1 MENIHLFSYYT
12 IPVKLEDESFNIV
25 PFGSCPIY
33 KCKKEMKGI
42 SILFVLLFF
51 FCNASIAQTLKGIV
65 TDNQHPL
72 PYATIRLLTTDST
85 FVQGTRTDSVG
96 TFSLT
101 AKHLGNYLLHVTSI
115 GYNAKTLPV
124 SLQQDTQLLPIT
136 LQANSVT
143 LNEVTVEASS
153 YVRDEDKLLIY
164 PDKQQVKHSFTGYDL
179 LYRLMIPGVDVDRLG
194 GKVTSMG
201 KEASLYIDG
210 QPVGFREVQSL
221 RPRDVEKVEYHDM
234 PEGKYADDFVAINF
248 ITKKYTTGGYVSLD
262 GKQTI
267 GYLNGDYNAVV
278 KLNRGNTDY
287 TLFVG
292 YQMNKYDGETEEMNE
307 HFHFPDREV
316 VRHTA
321 TLENRVKNNSQYAQL
336 SVKNNGE
343 KRSLS
348 GKFSLVRNDA
358 PDNYIHNLLEYS
370 DNSGDRQEGYKYTD
384 QSGLMPS
391 LELYGYFNLAENQY
405 LEAKVTGDYTRN
417 NYTYNYDEGSF
428 SSQSDT
434 DEDIYNFQGRV
445 TYGITFNDRHS
456 LMVRGHHFH
465 TVSSALYKGTNPS
478 WQHLWNSQSLL
489 FMEYKY
495 KLGKEWSLK
504 FSPGFSYL
512 QYRLHGEPKTHAFSP
527 RFQTRLRYNPAPN
540 HQLALDGSIGNSSPS
555 IDRINTAEQ
564 VVDSLQVKRGNPDQ
578 DIAQDFRATLTYST
592 QLKDVNVNLSF
603 YYEGYKDLFLP
614 YYFIEGDKMVQTTC
628 SDQEVVTLGVDLTLG
643 WKVTDNFRLKAGGQ
657 WAYVD
662 IENSLQKLN
671 TLNGRLQVDYYWKDF
686 AFSAYAQSRMELYQA
701 DLIYSTLPFQY
712 GVFAA
717 WSNGSWYIEAGTDN
731 PFTKRRNFKYSLETD
746 VYNYNRTATCRI
758 NQQTG
763 YIKVAYTFDFGRK
776 TSRDSRDVNTHI
788 NSAILKAN

>member
-101 AKHLGNYLLHVTSI
+101 TKHPGNYLLHVTSI

-262 GKQTI
+262 AKQTI

-292 YQMNKYDGETEEMNE
+292 HQMNKYDGETEDMNE
-307 HFHFPDREV
+307 QFHFPDREV

-321 TLENRVKNNSQYAQL
+321 TLENRVKNNSQYAQFNV
-336 SVKNNGE
+336 SNRSD
-343 KRSLS
+343 KRTLT

-358 PDNYIHNLLEYS
+358 PQNDTHDLLEYS
-370 DNSGDRQEGYKYTD
+370 NNLDGQESFSRTK
-384 QSGLMPS
+384 QSGLKPS
-391 LELYGYFNLAENQY
+391 MELYGYFNLADNQY
-405 LEAKVTGDYTRN
+405 LETKLTG
-417 NYTYNYDEGSF
+417 NYTHNKYAYQYNEADF
-428 SSQSDT
+428 NVHT
-434 DEDIYNFQGRV
+434 DANEDVYEFLGQA
-445 TYGITFNDRHS
+445 TYGITFNERHS
-456 LMVRGHHFH
+456 LNAKIIHSRL
-465 TVSSALYKGTNPS
+465 VSSAIYEGTSPS
-478 WQHLWNSQSLL
+478 WQHLWSGETIAYA
-489 FMEYKY
+489 EYKY
-495 KLGKEWSLK
+495 RLSKALSVKL
-504 FSPGFSYL
+504 SPGVSFL
-512 QYRLHGEPKTHAFSP
+512 RYRLHGTDQTKAWSP
-527 RFQTRLRYNPAPN
+527 RFQTRIRYSPAPK
-540 HQLALDGSIGNSSPS
+540 HQLALDGSIGNSYP
-555 IDRINTAEQ
+555 RIERLNSAEQ
-564 VVDSLQVKRGNPDQ
+564 VVDSLQIKRGNPNQ
-578 DIAQDFRATLTYST
+578 KVCEIYRAMFSYST
-592 QLKDVNVNLSF
+592 QLKSVNVALSVAYEGYTDVPTPVYFIENNKVIQTNNDNATANGVTVNLS
-603 YYEGYKDLFLP
+603 
-614 YYFIEGDKMVQTTC
+614 
-628 SDQEVVTLGVDLTLG
+628 LG
-643 WKVTDNFRLKAGGQ
+643 WKVSDSFRLKADGS
-657 WAYVD
+657 WMYVNVTGCPY
-662 IENSLQKLN
+662 ILR
-671 TLNGRLQVDYYWKDF
+671 TLGGRLQADYYWKDF
-686 AFSAYAQSRMELYQA
+686 AFSAYGQSRTEGLVS
-701 DLIYSTLPFQY
+701 DLVHTTTPASY
-712 GVFAA
+712 GLFAA
-717 WSNGSWYIEAGTDN
+717 WSHGSWYVEAGTDN
-731 PFTKRRNFKYSLETD
+731 PFTKHRRYKYSFDSD
-746 VYNYNRTATCRI
+746 VYNYQRTATCRI